1 MTCAEA
7 IQAYAF
13 RAIGFGE
20 RLLPR
25 TDIGVCEQVV
35 LIGSGMIWNIYF
47 AVLALGLGFFF
58 AVALAVAKASP
69 NLALRKPAEWFIFVF
84 RGSPLFIQFFM
95 AYEAFVLLPRI
106 GVEFELFG
114 VAIEAETRWF
124 ARAWLGALIVLW
136 LNTSAYS
143 AEIFY
148 GALRS
153 VPKGDLEA
161 ADAYGLT
168 GWKKFRRITFPTTM
182 RLAWPATPT
191 RRSSF
196 PFHRAGVLLV
206 VSGLPAAGRCAVLR
220 ELLRGPDLQPLH
232 PLPHR
237 GDLLRALHAS
247 DHRALRRGQQ
257 TPQPTPPAGGA
268 PAPALPTAGHPMSW
282 LDEHPEI
289 TSIRTV
295 AADLNGQ
302 PRGKRVARRY
312 ADKALAEGTRFPFS
326 VLNLDIWGEDIDDSP
341 LVFRAGD
348 PDGVLLP
355 TERGFLPVPWLESP
369 TALLPIWMFHEDGRP
384 YDGDPRQALA
394 RVVERYAAH
403 GLTPVVATEMEF
415 YLIDDRGRELRVPP
429 SRVRASGATRPRSS
443 HCASWTR
450 GTPFSR
456 GSTAPARR
464 WTFPP
469 TPRSRRPA
477 PASSRST
484 SCTSPTL

>member
-182 RLAWPATPT
+182 RLAWPAYTNEAIFLFHST
-191 RRSSF
+191 ALVFFSSF
-196 PFHRAGVLLV
+196 PAF
-206 VSGLPAAGRCAVLR
+206 
-220 ELLRGPDLQPLH
+220 QQ
-232 PLPHR
+232 R
-237 GDLLRALHAS
+237 GDALYYANYFADRTFNPFIPYPIVAIYFVLFTLLIIWLFGAINTRLNRH
-247 DHRALRRGQQ
+247 L
-257 TPQPTPPAGGA
+257 PQEVA
-268 PAPALPTAGHPMSW
+268 PAPALPPAGHPMSW

-302 PRGKRVARRY
+302 PRGKRDRAALCRQGAGRRHAVPLLGPEPRHLGRGYRGQPPGLPRGRSRWRAPADRARVSSG
-312 ADKALAEGTRFPFS
+312 A
-326 VLNLDIWGEDIDDSP
+326 V
-341 LVFRAGD
+341 
-348 PDGVLLP
+348 
-355 TERGFLPVPWLESP
+355 
-369 TALLPIWMFHEDGRP
+369 ALL
-384 YDGDPRQALA
+384 
-394 RVVERYAAH
+394 AH
-403 GLTPVVATEMEF
+403 RAPADLDVP
-415 YLIDDRGRELRVPP
+415 RGR
-429 SRVRASGATRPRSS
+429 AT
-443 HCASWTR
+443 
-450 GTPFSR
+450 
-456 GSTAPARR
+456 
-464 WTFPP
+464 
-469 TPRSRRPA
+469 
-477 PASSRST
+477 
-484 SCTSPTL
+484 L